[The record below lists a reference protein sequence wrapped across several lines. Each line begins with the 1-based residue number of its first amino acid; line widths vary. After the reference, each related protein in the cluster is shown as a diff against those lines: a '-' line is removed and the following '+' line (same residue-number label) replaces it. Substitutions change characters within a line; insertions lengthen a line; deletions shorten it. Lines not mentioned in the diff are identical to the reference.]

1 MPVISVAGTRVLLA
15 MSPPRVGVRRH
26 EDIGRGPGVTS
37 GGRGGG
43 RPRTRS
49 ARGMAPT
56 DPGRPRRAT
65 GWRAPM
71 AEDAAQRRA
80 ERAERAEY
88 HVQALRRRSEEESAK
103 AQVLVDRF
111 VERATQAGLPTEEL
125 TARPW
130 SGRGR
135 YRTGVTGW
143 FLRRNGSVG
152 VGTDG
157 SFYVLNVAPVPL

>member
-1 MPVISVAGTRVLLA
+1 MR
-15 MSPPRVGVRRH
+15 
-26 EDIGRGPGVTS
+26 D
-37 GGRGGG
+37 
-43 RPRTRS
+43 
-49 ARGMAPT
+49 
-56 DPGRPRRAT
+56 
-65 GWRAPM
+65 
-71 AEDAAQRRA
+71 DAAQWRDEQA
-80 ERAERAEY
+80 ERANY
-88 HVQALRRRSEEESAK
+88 HVQANRRRSEEESAK

-135 YRTGVTGW
+135 YRTGVVGW

-157 SFYVLNVAPVPL
+157 KFYVLNVAPVPLGRWRRMTIEPSPPPLVVGRGGGDGETFALDELLEKRLNW